1 MVAVPFSKK
10 NILIGVCGGIA
21 VYKIC
26 DLINKLKYKGAN
38 VEVIMTGNATKF
50 VTPLTFQT
58 LSGNRVYVDMFELIS
73 KETLEID
80 HISLAEKCDLLVIAP
95 ATANI
100 IGKIASGIADDLLT
114 TVVLS
119 TKAPILIA
127 PAMNTNMWA
136 NKIVMN
142 NVKKLKSLGFKFIGP
157 SYGMLACG
165 KKGLGRLEEIDK
177 IMAEI
182 KKILKG

>member
-1 MVAVPFSKK
+1 MLKGK

-21 VYKIC
+21 IYKIC
-26 DLINKLKYKGAN
+26 DLVNKLKYKGAN
-38 VEVIMTGNATKF
+38 VEVIMTNNATRF

-58 LSGNRVYVDMFELIS
+58 LSGNPVYVDMFELIS
-73 KETLEID
+73 KDKWEIS

-119 TKAPILIA
+119 TKSPILIA
-127 PAMNTNMWA
+127 PAMNNNMWL
-136 NKIVMN
+136 NKIVVG
-142 NVKKLKSLGFKFIGP
+142 NVQKLKSLGFKFIGP
-157 SYGMLACG
+157 SYGELACG
-165 KKGLGRLEEIDK
+165 KKGIGRLEDIDK
-177 IMAEI
+177 IIREI
-182 KKILKG
+182 EKVLKN